1 MKGTMW
7 FLLISFSLAWVS
19 WELAIQA
26 GISVRSGEFQLYAL
40 LGGFAPAIAAIVVRK
55 WITREGFHDA
65 GLRPNLKCWRY
76 YLVAWLLPLAVVT
89 FIILEARILG
99 IGQPDLSLE
108 RAMAAFPSIR
118 EVGTPSNPG
127 LAIVPQ
133 LLMTALLAT
142 PVLWGEEFGWRGYLQ
157 MRLFSGRPIAA
168 AVATGLIWGIWH
180 YPLTLR
186 GYNYPDFPVLGSLL
200 FLVFTMMLS
209 YIFGWIYSRS
219 GSIWSTS
226 LAHAATNSVGSLSFL
241 WLAGA
246 AGPTIVSY
254 AGLLALPPLAIVC
267 VFLFW
272 LDSKTATPGTQ
283 ASGDSR
289 SPAYSH

>member
-1 MKGTMW
+1 MKGIVW
-7 FLLISFSLAWVS
+7 FLLISFGLAWVS

-26 GISVRSGEFQLYAL
+26 GIPVRSGAFQLYAIP
-40 LGGFAPAIAAIVVRK
+40 GAFAPAVAAIVVRK
-55 WITREGFHDA
+55 WITREGFRDA
-65 GLRPNLKCWRY
+65 GLRPNLTSWRY
-76 YLVAWLLPLAVVT
+76 YLFAWLLPLAVVG
-89 FIILEARILG
+89 FIILEARLLG
-99 IGQPDLSLE
+99 IGQPDLTLD
-108 RAMAAFPSIR
+108 RAMAAFPAIR
-118 EVGTPSNPG
+118 EAGTPANAG

-133 LLMTALLAT
+133 LLLTALLAT

-157 MRLFSGRPIAA
+157 MRLFRGRPIAA

-200 FLVFTMMLS
+200 FLPFTVMLS
-209 YIFGWIYSRS
+209 YIFGWIYARS

-226 LAHAATNSVGSLSFL
+226 LAHAATNSVGSLAFL

-254 AGLLALPPLAIVC
+254 AGLLAMLPLAIVC
-267 VFLFW
+267 LAMFW
-272 LDSKTATPGTQ
+272 LDNGKGRIARRRNAQLEP
-283 ASGDSR
+283 R
-289 SPAYSH
+289 SA